1 MNVGE
6 AVGYGLQM
14 REAGGGLM
22 GETGGLSPQG
32 GLGRPLRGALDRGD
46 KAGARPSSPTGQ
58 WEIRENSLTS
68 GQGFRNRG

>member
-46 KAGARPSSPTGQ
+46 KAGA
-58 WEIRENSLTS
+58 
-68 GQGFRNRG
+68 